1 MEMRHPFIAS
11 TLVTLA
17 LCGCG
22 GGGDS
27 STGPGEPALSAVAHP
42 GETGASI
49 AATDGISAEKS
60 FSKRAITNGSF
71 ETGNTTGWQVHIDLG
86 FSSLLTP
93 HVRPAGTVTVVDSWT
108 FGTTTRLP
116 YDGQHFLSVGTG
128 HEWFD
133 GRGTY
138 DITASQTVLLHKGDT
153 ITGASF
159 YFNGDFAAQDT
170 VWVKV
175 FDKFG
180 NLLATPW
187 IEFSGNGNPG
197 DHNAVPYTQSTDWTP
212 WQWKA
217 PKTGLYTLKLGATT
231 FGDNLFATYGFH
243 DAISVVL
250 AGKKKPLATTTR
262 WPHGIPSQA
271 PFFQH

>member
-1 MEMRHPFIAS
+1 MEMRHLFITS
-11 TLVTLA
+11 TLVMLA

-27 STGPGEPALSAVAHP
+27 GMGPNETALSAAARSS
-42 GETGASI
+42 ETGASI
-49 AATDGISAEKS
+49 AAVDGISAGKS
-60 FSKRAITNGSF
+60 FSKRAVTNGSF
-71 ETGNTTGWQVHIDLG
+71 ETGDTTGWQVHIDLG

-93 HVRPAGTVTVVDSWT
+93 HTRPAGTVTVVDSWT
-108 FGTTTRLP
+108 FGATTRLP
-116 YDGQHFLSVGTG
+116 YDGQYFLRVGTG
-128 HEWFD
+128 NEWFD
-133 GRGTY
+133 GHGTY
-138 DITASQTVLLHKGDT
+138 DITASQTVLLRKGDT

-197 DHNAVPYTQSTDWTP
+197 DQNSVPYTQSTDWTP
-212 WQWKA
+212 WQWEA

-250 AGKKKPLATTTR
+250 AGKAKPAAAAR
-262 WPHGIPSQA
+262 WPNGIPSHA
-271 PFFQH
+271 PVFRH